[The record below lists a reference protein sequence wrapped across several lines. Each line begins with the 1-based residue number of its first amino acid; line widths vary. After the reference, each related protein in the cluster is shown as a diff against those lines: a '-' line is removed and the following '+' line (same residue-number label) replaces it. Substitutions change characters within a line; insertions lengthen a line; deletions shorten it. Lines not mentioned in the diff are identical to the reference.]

1 MIRMIGALLLLLF
14 VFVSPT
20 YAYDCHYLGT
30 ALQSD
35 GTYRHPNDLTPSNRS
50 SSNVRVGPGIGRSG
64 WSRGSIRSNR
74 LSVNFERP
82 KWNLPRGRSVAEV
95 CRSLGVPEQTYYRW
109 RKEYGGLKMDQA
121 KRLKVLEQENTRL
134 RRAVAALTLD
144 KQILQEVTRGNG

>member
-1 MIRMIGALLLLLF
+1 MVKRKHSIEQIIGKLRETEVELA
-14 VFVSPT
+14 
-20 YAYDCHYLGT
+20 
-30 ALQSD
+30 Q
-35 GTYRHPNDLTPSNRS
+35 
-50 SSNVRVGPGIGRSG
+50 
-64 WSRGSIRSNR
+64 
-74 LSVNFERP
+74 
-82 KWNLPRGRSVAEV
+82 GRSVTEV

>member
-1 MIRMIGALLLLLF
+1 MVKRKHSIEQIIGKLREIEVELA
-14 VFVSPT
+14 
-20 YAYDCHYLGT
+20 
-30 ALQSD
+30 Q
-35 GTYRHPNDLTPSNRS
+35 
-50 SSNVRVGPGIGRSG
+50 
-64 WSRGSIRSNR
+64 
-74 LSVNFERP
+74 
-82 KWNLPRGRSVAEV
+82 GRSVAEV